1 MTRMCLS
8 ALTIL
13 STILPGGL
21 LLSHFID
28 RETETQRKE
37 LALKSQG
44 ADASVLELQQ
54 HLALVTLS
62 PVAWSMPR
70 RPLSPG

>member
-1 MTRMCLS
+1 MTRVCLS

-13 STILPGGL
+13 SAILPGEL

-28 RETETQRKE
+28 RETETQKKE
-37 LALKSQG
+37 LVRKSQE
-44 ADASVLELQQ
+44 ADASVLELRQ

-62 PVAWSMPR
+62 PVAWSMP
-70 RPLSPG
+70 